1 MNYLYSILVTIIVI
15 SLVLDYVSFYYKYSA
30 IEVVNDM
37 GIGYNLGNT
46 YNYSVDLGN
55 DSIENFEIK
64 TWGTILPTKKTIKI
78 IKYNGFK
85 TIRFQVKYMNYI
97 NEISPIN
104 FEWIN
109 KIKEI
114 VKWII
119 NSNMYCILSIY
130 HDKNYWLFGGKNSK
144 NEYINLWTQ
153 IANEFKDFNRLLV
166 FESFY
171 ESGFLCHINYL
182 EYCYKEEFFISQ
194 IFVNIIRNSSRNN
207 KERLLIVPGLSS
219 ELELKTFIEY
229 SYEIK
234 IPKDPSNK
242 LAISLNYFFPGIG
255 ENDLEF
261 LDEYSDNELM
271 SLNDIEGISYFY
283 LPNFEWGSDKDYKDI
298 MNYFNTLKTILID
311 KGYPVVI
318 GEIGIY
324 NKHSNKNSIRQ
335 FLYSIFSISSENE
348 GILPC
353 LWDTSE
359 KDEGEMKYYYNKE
372 TNEWADIMLGE
383 NLYEISKGHFIKTK
397 NYYYKNNI
405 ETVDTITNGYLQINI
420 GTKKVKTI
428 ILNIKILDNYL
439 FENNDILVN
448 IFTYDKNQNWYEI
461 KTNKY
466 GKKQYDGSFTYTID
480 TTNIECYNSIEA
492 VTWWEFSFVAL
503 NYLMVIYEHN
513 YNFFDYKSYKYAVL
527 KEINKYL

>member
-1 MNYLYSILVTIIVI
+1 MNFLYSILVTIIVI

-104 FEWIN
+104 SEWIN

-130 HDKNYWLFGGKNSK
+130 HDKKYWHFGRKNSK
-144 NEYINLWTQ
+144 NEYINLWTN
-153 IANEFKDFNRLLV
+153 IANEFKDFNHHLV

-171 ESGFLCHINYL
+171 ESGFLCYLNYF
-182 EYCYKEEFFISQ
+182 EYCYKEDFFISQ

-219 ELELKTFIEY
+219 ELELKNFIY
-229 SYEIK
+229 DLYVIN

-242 LAISLNYFFPGIG
+242 LAISLNYFFPG
-255 ENDLEF
+255 EKDPNF
-261 LDEYSDNELM
+261 WNEYL
-271 SLNDIEGISYFY
+271 DIELISLYDILGISYYF
-283 LPNFEWGSDKDYKDI
+283 LPNFKWGSNKDYKEI
-298 MNYFNTLKTILID
+298 VNYFSTLKRILID
-311 KGYPVVI
+311 KGYPIVM

-324 NKHSNKNSIRQ
+324 NKHADKNSIRQ
-335 FLYSIFSISSENE
+335 FLYTIFSISSENE

-353 LWDTSE
+353 LWDISE
-359 KDEGEMKYYYNKE
+359 KIEVDMNYYYNKE
-372 TNEWADIMLGE
+372 TNEWTDKIIRE
-383 NLYEISKGHFIKTK
+383 NFLQISKGNFIKTSK
-397 NYYYKNNI
+397 YYYQNNV
-405 ETVDTITNGYLQINI
+405 ETDYINMYGYIHIDIGFKKVTAILLNVRIMDINI
-420 GTKKVKTI
+420 SRFQLVYILAKK
-428 ILNIKILDNYL
+428 IKI
-439 FENNDILVN
+439 
-448 IFTYDKNQNWYEI
+448 
-461 KTNKY
+461 
-466 GKKQYDGSFTYTID
+466 
-480 TTNIECYNSIEA
+480 A
-492 VTWWEFSFVAL
+492 
-503 NYLMVIYEHN
+503 M
-513 YNFFDYKSYKYAVL
+513 
-527 KEINKYL
+527 KYLV